1 MTKRNRLLDD
11 YRMDIAHTTWR
22 DRKPTDWL
30 AEATER
36 VPWVTFPWS
45 DEEVEHARKVLTR
58 LEGFKNND

>member
-1 MTKRNRLLDD
+1 MPNRLLQD

-30 AEATER
+30 ASVLDSAGF
-36 VPWVTFPWS
+36 WDCPWS

-58 LEGFKNND
+58 LEGVRNELV